1 MHVGGEA
8 GASHVEVSP
17 GHKGNAGPRTR
28 DGLEGGNEVLK
39 GVREGS
45 RFLNVFFL
53 DLRSICPVGMWP
65 GWGRVGKS
73 GRVGVYVT
81 SNGALS
87 VTSLEI

>member
-39 GVREGS
+39 GVGEGS